1 MNRLTL
7 ALRDADGP
15 VEVSGGV
22 SGAGDAV
29 ILSELS
35 LVGSMR
41 TADATVN

>member
-1 MNRLTL
+1 MNGLTL

-15 VEVSGGV
+15 VKVCGGV
-22 SGAGDAV
+22 SRAGDAV

-41 TADATVN
+41 TADATMN